1 MRRSTFRFLLSVL
14 SWVRDRGEV
23 GYVLTWSLLS
33 SEKLTEKTP
42 IPPPDWEALV
52 AQIADD
58 IMVEHTPA
66 RILLVRAKFYDL
78 LSHCI
83 PATTILKVRQNPYH
97 A

>member
-1 MRRSTFRFLLSVL
+1 MRRSTFRFLYSFSHGLQA
-14 SWVRDRGEV
+14 RDEV
-23 GYVLTWSLLS
+23 VYVLTCLLLS

-83 PATTILKVRQNPYH
+83 PATTILKVNPYYT
-97 A
+97 